1 MGTYSRKY
9 GTWSR
14 HCFRSFKHS
23 FGVPLLALI
32 AGWDVAG
39 CVPGFVS
46 LLSCLFTLSSA
57 ICWRISCRAYRKQD
71 DMVKGPSSISVTWNS
86 THKPDKP
93 EAKGTFVST
102 LVLHFMVV
110 SYYKLHR
117 KFENLRSHPGI
128 ALKTSCIEG
137 CTLTSRTFHC
147 PKSNLVY
154 KDTGVEALNMDIH
167 VLIL

>member
-32 AGWDVAG
+32 SGWDVAG

-71 DMVKGPSSISVTWNS
+71 DMVKGPSSVSVTWNS
-86 THKPDKP
+86 THKPDIP
-93 EAKGTFVST
+93 ETNGTFVST

-110 SYYKLHR
+110 KATSSYTKGR
-117 KFENLRSHPGI
+117 KSKQGFEVTPGNCILNLLYRRLYTNQPRFP
-128 ALKTSCIEG
+128 L
-137 CTLTSRTFHC
+137 
-147 PKSNLVY
+147 P
-154 KDTGVEALNMDIH
+154 
-167 VLIL
+167 

>member
-1 MGTYSRKY
+1 MLIQGRALIRAGVLVQGNNNY

-23 FGVPLLALI
+23 FGVPLPALI
-32 AGWDVAG
+32 SGWDVAG

-71 DMVKGPSSISVTWNS
+71 DMVKGPSSVSVTWNS
-86 THKPDKP
+86 THKPDIP
-93 EAKGTFVST
+93 ETNGTFVST

-110 SYYKLHR
+110 KATSSYTERKEVQARIWGHTWELH
-117 KFENLRSHPGI
+117 S
-128 ALKTSCIEG
+128 
-137 CTLTSRTFHC
+137 
-147 PKSNLVY
+147 
-154 KDTGVEALNMDIH
+154 
-167 VLIL
+167 